1 MPRQYAAAG
10 TGTSRI
16 PPRRRGLQT
25 YDPVMTQAASP
36 RDGGLG
42 ALFESSP
49 DRPVH
54 TSVAAETSFLL
65 GLLAL
70 VAAPFSLM
78 HSASLVLAGVGAVCG
93 LVGVATTSRP
103 DVAGR
108 GLAPVGLFC
117 SLAVLVLV
125 GLRYLGVDTAFGDD
139 LLPTILGW
147 LEDLN
152 AAFQRP

>member
-1 MPRQYAAAG
+1 M
-10 TGTSRI
+10 T
-16 PPRRRGLQT
+16 
-25 YDPVMTQAASP
+25 TQASP
-36 RDGGLG
+36 SDEGGLG

-54 TSVAAETSFLL
+54 TSVAAEAAFLL
-65 GLLAL
+65 GLVAL

-78 HSASLVLAGVGAVCG
+78 HTVSLGTATLGAVCG

-108 GLAPVGLFC
+108 VLAPVGLLF
-117 SLAVLVLV
+117 SLAVLLLV
-125 GLRYLGVDTAFGDD
+125 GLRYAGVDTAFGDD
-139 LLPTILGW
+139 LLPTLLGW

-152 AAFQRP
+152 AAFPRP